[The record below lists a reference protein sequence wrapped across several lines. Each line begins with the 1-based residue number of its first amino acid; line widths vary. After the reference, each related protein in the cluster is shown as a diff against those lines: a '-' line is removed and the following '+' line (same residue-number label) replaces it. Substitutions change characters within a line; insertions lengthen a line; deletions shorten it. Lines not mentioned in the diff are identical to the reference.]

1 MKLVEIDFKLLV
13 SDGTST
19 MFTTEGTYEE
29 FKDFRR
35 IQFYEQTELKALTII
50 DIYEEK
56 IILNRKGNELSM
68 KMEYIK
74 NTDTTVFLTTNFNYE
89 LSMNCTTLFLEIL
102 YKEIKVVYQTE
113 TDKEQ
118 NLTHNLLIKWT
129 NKK

>member
-74 NTDTTVFLTTNFNYE
+74 NTDTTVFLTTNFNYD

>member
-74 NTDTTVFLTTNFNYE
+74 NTDTTVFLNTNFNYE

>member
-1 MKLVEIDFKLLV
+1 M
-13 SDGTST
+13 
-19 MFTTEGTYEE
+19 
-29 FKDFRR
+29 
-35 IQFYEQTELKALTII
+35 TII

>member
-19 MFTTEGTYEE
+19 TFTTEGTYEE